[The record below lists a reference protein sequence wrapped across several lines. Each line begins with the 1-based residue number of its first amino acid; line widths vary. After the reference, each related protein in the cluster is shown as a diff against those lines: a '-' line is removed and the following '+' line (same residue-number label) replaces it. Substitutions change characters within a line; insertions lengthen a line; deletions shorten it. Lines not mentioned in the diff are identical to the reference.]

1 MMILLAY
8 IIGVMWA
15 FIFAYAKNR
24 ELYNSKSKVFLKSI
38 LLSTMSWL
46 YVIIV
51 LGKE

>member
-1 MMILLAY
+1 MILLAY

-15 FIFAYAKNR
+15 FILAYLRNYK
-24 ELYNSKSKVFLKSI
+24 LYNSKSKVYLKSI

>member
-1 MMILLAY
+1 MIILLIY
-8 IIGVMWA
+8 LVGVIWA
-15 FIFAYAKNR
+15 FIFAYAKNC

-46 YVIIV
+46 YIIIV